1 MNWQT
6 VFQCV
11 KKIAGMK
18 SDAQHA
24 MVQLRGEVVASTQ
37 LSPDEKT
44 ELHDLLDGLQ
54 TANLYGKIAFVGK
67 LKEVFSR
74 HPEFKAM
81 YVDQVGRG
89 V

>member
-11 KKIAGMK
+11 QKIASMK
-18 SDAQHA
+18 PDAQHA

-37 LSPDEKT
+37 LSAADKT
-44 ELHDLLDGLQ
+44 EIHDLLDGLQ
-54 TANLYGKIAFVGK
+54 SANLYGKISFVGK
-67 LKEVFSR
+67 LKDALSK

-81 YVDQVGRG
+81 YVEFGMPRS
-89 V
+89 